1 MANTLIMMKLGYQ
14 FEKAGSITAKDQG
27 DGIVVVKHISS
38 QSRIHKILVR
48 PISYYK
54 ERANI
59 R

>member
-1 MANTLIMMKLGYQ
+1 MANTLITMKLGYQ
-14 FEKAGSITAKDQG
+14 YEKAGFTIVKDQG
-27 DGIVVVKHISS
+27 DGIAVVKHISS
-38 QSRIHKILVR
+38 RSRIHKILVR